1 MIARFTKRAL
11 LDKLPKQSGPKPS
24 QAVIGAFLY
33 ICRQLYNTCEGLL
46 VLYQYELHKV
56 VAEAWREV
64 CLLFR
69 FFFLMISILLLSQK
83 IHIIKTTDRII
94 VYEYF

>member
-1 MIARFTKRAL
+1 MIAKFTKKAL
-11 LDKLPKQSGPKPS
+11 LDKLPKQAGPKPT
-24 QAVIGAFLY
+24 QPVIGAFLY

-64 CLLFR
+64 C
-69 FFFLMISILLLSQK
+69 IGK
-83 IHIIKTTDRII
+83 IYKKGNLKRVIPFS
-94 VYEYF
+94 E